1 MRADYSLIGTARH
14 RSGLR
19 LDRLS
24 DLIPYALETDW
35 LRQRCAAAKHIAIP
49 SPRRRTRNDRISL
62 EPTITAARWE
72 AQAQLDPEG
81 RSAPGQ

>member
-35 LRQRCAAAKHIAIP
+35 PVEVPVLCERVSVLAC
-49 SPRRRTRNDRISL
+49 
-62 EPTITAARWE
+62 
-72 AQAQLDPEG
+72 
-81 RSAPGQ
+81 